1 MARHA
6 FFVTGTDTEIGKT
19 FVAGALL
26 HAFAARGLRTLGMK
40 PVAAGCDA
48 DGTNEDVEAL
58 RAASTVVQPAAEV
71 CPFLFK
77 QPIAPH
83 LAAADEGRRI
93 DLSAI
98 VARYRALD
106 ALTDVLIVEGVGG
119 FLVPFNADEDSA
131 DLAVR
136 LQLPVILVV
145 GMRLGCINHTL
156 LTQEAIAARGLRLA
170 GWVANRIDSH
180 MRKADENVATLRALV
195 RAPLLA
201 DVPYRPVDGAAGAG
215 RLIDLAP
222 LIG

>member
-1 MARHA
+1 MAQHA

-19 FVAGALL
+19 FTASALL

-48 DGTNEDVEAL
+48 DGKNEDVEAL
-58 RAASTVVQPAAEV
+58 RAASTVVLPAAEV
-71 CPFLFK
+71 CPNLFT

-83 LAAADEGRRI
+83 LAAVDEGRRI
-93 DLSAI
+93 DLAAI
-98 VARYRALD
+98 VARYQALD

-119 FLVPFNADEDSA
+119 FCVPFNAEEGSA

-136 LQLPVILVV
+136 LRLPVVLVV

-170 GWVANRIDSH
+170 GWVANRIDPH

-201 DVPYRPVDGAAGAG
+201 DVPYRPVDGAAGAA
-215 RLIDLAP
+215 RLMDLAP

>member
-1 MARHA
+1 MAQHA

-19 FVAGALL
+19 FTASVLL

-48 DGTNEDVEAL
+48 DGKNEDVEAL
-58 RAASTVVQPAAEV
+58 RAASTVVLPAAQV
-71 CPFLFK
+71 CPYLFA

-83 LAAADEGRRI
+83 LAAADERRRI
-93 DLSAI
+93 ELSAI

-119 FLVPFNADEDSA
+119 FRVPFNADEDSA

-136 LQLPVILVV
+136 LQLPVVLVV

-156 LTQEAIAARGLRLA
+156 LTQEAIAARGLRLV
-170 GWVANRIDSH
+170 GWVANRIDPH

-201 DVPYRPVDGAAGAG
+201 DVPYRPDGGAAGAA
-215 RLIDLAP
+215 RLMDLAP
-222 LIG
+222 LIA